1 MNKLFKYCLFIF
13 MISFVGIISVFA
25 ADSITAT
32 NITIKEKSSTISVDS
47 PIISNNNI
55 STSITFN
62 NKDDYVIF
70 EVTLKNNCS

>member
-1 MNKLFKYCLFIF
+1 